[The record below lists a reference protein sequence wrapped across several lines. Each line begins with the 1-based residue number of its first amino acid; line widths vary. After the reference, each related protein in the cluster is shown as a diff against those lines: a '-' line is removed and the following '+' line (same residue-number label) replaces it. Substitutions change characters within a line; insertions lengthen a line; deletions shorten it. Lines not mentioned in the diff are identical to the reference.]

1 MGACI
6 VRKKVSYIRQL
17 RCRRLLGQLYCRT
30 LSLYKHIHAA
40 DFSSRMSGLL
50 YHVRLGLWGIYW
62 ANIPEEK
69 LPKLRIDQKA
79 WLVARVGDLMAGTG
93 MLLAGVGL
101 VRHCG

>member
-6 VRKKVSYIRQL
+6 EGKKVSCSRQL

-30 LSLYKHIHAA
+30 LSLYKRIQAA
-40 DFSSRMSGLL
+40 DFLSRTSGLL
-50 YHVRLGLWGIYW
+50 YHVRLGLWGIFW

-69 LPKLRIDQKA
+69 LPKLGIGQKA
-79 WLVARVGDLMAGTG
+79 WLLARVGVLMAGTG